1 MNLLNNR
8 LLQELKK
15 REEEGR
21 LRKLSVANQGIDFWS
36 NDYLGF
42 ARNMDL
48 QKRILEFVN
57 SHSEVCSGS
66 TGSRLISG
74 NTAFVMD
81 VEDYI
86 ARKHRVGSVLLFPSG
101 YVSNLSFFSSIP
113 QKSDC
118 VLLDEKIHRS
128 VIDGCRL
135 SGAKR
140 WKFRHNDL
148 NHLEDLIRRSS
159 GQVWVAV
166 ESLYSMDGD
175 FAPLRELVGLCKKY
189 EASLIVDEAHA
200 IGTFGLGLISSYGLM
215 DDVFACIVTYGKA
228 MGQSGAAI
236 LGSHEL
242 KSYLV
247 NFASPFIYS
256 TGMPDFHA
264 GSIKLSYEFLEENG
278 SYGQALQQNINRFL
292 NEGAKEGKLESPI
305 RPIRFENISD
315 LGKAMEL
322 LSENKILSYAVKSP
336 SVAKHEEMIRINLH
350 SFNHPDEIN
359 LLKEI
364 INEFKNE

>member
-1 MNLLNNR
+1 MNLLANR
-8 LLQELKK
+8 LAQELDK

-21 LRKLSVANQGIDFWS
+21 LRKLSIADQGIDFWS

-42 ARNMDL
+42 ARNLVL
-48 QKRILEFVN
+48 QNRILDFVN
-57 SHSEVCSGS
+57 SHPEVCSGS

-74 NTAFVMD
+74 NTAFAME

-86 ARKHRVGSVLLFPSG
+86 AGKHRVDSALLFPSG
-101 YVSNLSFFSSIP
+101 YVANLSFFSSIP

-148 NHLEDLIRRSS
+148 NHLEELIRRSS
-159 GQVWVAV
+159 GQIWVAV

-175 FAPLRELVGLCKKY
+175 FAPLVELVGLCKKY
-189 EASLIVDEAHA
+189 QASLIVDEAHA
-200 IGTFGLGLISSYGLM
+200 IGTFGLGLISSNDLM
-215 DDVFACIVTYGKA
+215 DGVFACLLTYGKA

-236 LGSHEL
+236 LGSKVL

-256 TGMPDFHA
+256 TGMPDLHA
-264 GSIKLSYEFLEENG
+264 GSIKLSYDFLEENR
-278 SYGQALQQNINRFL
+278 SIVQALQDNINQFL
-292 NEGAKEGKLESPI
+292 NVGANEGNLESPI
-305 RPIRFENISD
+305 RPIRFENKSD
-315 LGKAMEL
+315 LEKAMAL

-336 SVAKHEEMIRINLH
+336 SVAEHEEMIRINLH
-350 SFNHPDEIN
+350 SFNDSDEIN